1 MFAHKDFE
9 VKPIALGICQSLKE
23 YVFLRSN
30 LDTHFRKGPPPL
42 KTLIVFQMFLK
53 I

>member
-23 YVFLRSN
+23 YVSKVKFGYTFS
-30 LDTHFRKGPPPL
+30 KGTPP
-42 KTLIVFQMFLK
+42 KTLIVIQMFLE

>member
-23 YVFLRSN
+23 YVSKVKFGN
-30 LDTHFRKGPPPL
+30 TFPKGTPPPP
-42 KTLIVFQMFLK
+42 KTLIVIQMFLE